1 MRAWRCLTRAF
12 GRGGVR
18 RLAPALTGT
27 RNLDVLEKSLG
38 YTFRNKGLLAQ
49 AMVHRSHDQ
58 EQGGVKVESNELLE
72 FLGDSVIGLVS
83 AELAFS
89 HYGHTDEGVLTDVKT
104 MATSNLA
111 LAEVATQLG
120 LAAHLQTSALF
131 ATRVTGNANHKV
143 VATGA
148 HASS

>member
-1 MRAWRCLTRAF
+1 M
-12 GRGGVR
+12 
-18 RLAPALTGT
+18 
-27 RNLDVLEKSLG
+27 LEKSLG

-131 ATRVTGNANHKV
+131 ATRVAGNANHVAATKV